1 MPIVLGQYRTSL
13 RLNKTDF
20 YISKSETIPK
30 SCALVPAHFSWGRR
44 ALSADRW
51 PTMENKL
58 RAHPDRTFHCA
69 TVEWDRVVV
78 GCPDM
83 QITYVRKFFSPT
95 YVTDRRRKKNRPDR
109 INIDK
114 TSCLLFLCTST
125 SRTHGLTII
134 RGKYG
139 VVTGLFAYCEMC
151 FLLSMLFGW
160 LKDLGS
166 KFPSRVLR

>member
-30 SCALVPAHFSWGRR
+30 SCALVPAHFSSGRR

-95 YVTDRRRKKNRPDR
+95 YVTDRRRKKNRPDH

-114 TSCLLFLCTST
+114 TSCLLFFMYVHEPH
-125 SRTHGLTII
+125 SRSNHNPGEIWSCN
-134 RGKYG
+134 G
-139 VVTGLFAYCEMC
+139 VVC
-151 FLLSMLFGW
+151 LL
-160 LKDLGS
+160 
-166 KFPSRVLR
+166 